1 MCGIAGFYAIDETT
15 QTEPVVRKMVA
26 AIASR
31 GPDGS
36 KVSPHG
42 RITLGHRRLAV
53 IDLTTGDQPIYSTD
67 NTAVVANG
75 EIYNY
80 IELKQAEYA
89 DYPYLTQSDCEVILP
104 VHARHGWDFASEL
117 RGMFAVCVFD
127 PRSGLLTLARDQFG
141 MKPLYYMET
150 GQGFLFASEI
160 KALLAA
166 EVVSPEIDRD
176 QVQSFMAHH
185 FTLGRKTVFDGIC
198 RLLPGETLILRDG
211 RIVDR
216 QVRPTVPREAPRALS
231 RDAAL
236 DQLDAV
242 FRDSI
247 AVHCRSDVP
256 IGLFLSGGVD
266 SSCLLSVL
274 AQDYGER
281 LTTFTVGFPD
291 TAVSDERDL
300 AARLSRSAG
309 ADHVEVP
316 YSADDFWESLP
327 RIARYFDDPL
337 IDPAILPTWKLA
349 EVAAQDLKVVLSGEG
364 GDEIFAG
371 YGRYRRPWLR
381 RLKGILGRFSNRGDI
396 PPTEHNDDRWAVA
409 CSPAYTELQR
419 LQARDMVDW
428 LPHGLLSKLDKCLM
442 AHGLEGRTPFLD
454 TRVAD
459 FGFRL
464 PDHLKIQGQDGKW
477 LLKTWLQNR
486 MPAAQPFTHK
496 RGFTVPVGEWI
507 ASRSSDLV
515 DLMPQQPGIRE
526 YFHPD
531 VVRSAFAKP
540 SGKMGFLAWSFLFFA
555 LWHYSYGLARPSSN
569 GTVFDILADAV
580 RG

>member
-1 MCGIAGFYAIDETT
+1 MCGIAGFYAIDATT
-15 QTEPVVRKMVA
+15 QTEPVVRRMVA

-31 GPDGS
+31 GPDGT
-36 KVSPHG
+36 KVSRQG
-42 RITLGHRRLAV
+42 RVSLGHRRLAV

-67 NTAVVANG
+67 KTAVVANG

-80 IELKQAEYA
+80 IELKREPAYA

-104 VHARHGWDFASEL
+104 IQAHLGREFARKL
-117 RGMFAVCVFD
+117 RGMYAACVFD
-127 PRSGLLTLARDQFG
+127 PRTGVLLLARDQFG

-150 GQGFLFASEI
+150 EQGFLFASEI

-166 EVVSPEIDRD
+166 EGAAPGIDGG
-176 QVQSFMAHH
+176 QVQAFMAHH
-185 FTLGRKTVFDGIC
+185 FTLGQRTVFKGIY
-198 RLLPGETLILRDG
+198 RVLPGETLVLRDG

-216 QVRPTVPREAPRALS
+216 HVRPTVPREGPRALT

-236 DQLDAV
+236 DRLDSV
-242 FRDSI
+242 LRDSI

-274 AQDYGER
+274 AQDYRER
-281 LTTFTVGFPD
+281 LTTFSVGFPG

-300 AARLSRSAG
+300 AAKLSRLAG
-309 ADHVEVP
+309 AKHVEVP
-316 YSADDFWESLP
+316 YAADDFWASLP
-327 RIARYFDDPL
+327 KIARYFDDPL

-349 EVAAQDLKVVLSGEG
+349 RIAAQDLKVVLSGEG

-381 RLKGILGRFSNRGDI
+381 RLKRMMGRY
-396 PPTEHNDDRWAVA
+396 PDRQDAPIA
-409 CSPAYTELQR
+409 GSPAYTALQR

-454 TRVAD
+454 AEVAD

-464 PDHLKIQGQDGKW
+464 PDRLKIQGQDGKW
-477 LLKTWLQNR
+477 LLKTWLQKR
-486 MPAAQPFTHK
+486 LPEARPFTHK

-507 ASRSSDLV
+507 AAKSTDLA
-515 DLMPQQPGIRE
+515 DLMPRQPGLRE
-526 YFHPD
+526 YFRPD
-531 VVRSAFAKP
+531 AVRSAFADP
-540 SGKMGFLAWSFLFFA
+540 SGKSGFLAWSFLFFA
-555 LWHYSYGLARPSSN
+555 LWHYAYGLARPDSDGS
-569 GTVFDILADAV
+569 VFDILADAV

>member
-1 MCGIAGFYAIDETT
+1 MCGIAGFYAVDETT

-26 AIASR
+26 AIATR

-42 RITLGHRRLAV
+42 RVTLGHRRLAV
-53 IDLTTGDQPIYSTD
+53 IDLTTGDQPIYSAD

-80 IELKQAEYA
+80 IELKQDPENV

-104 VHARHGWDFASEL
+104 IHARHGRDFTDRL

-127 PRSGLLTLARDQFG
+127 PRSGVLMLARDQFG
-141 MKPLYYMET
+141 MKPLYYVET
-150 GQGFLFASEI
+150 AQGVLFASEI
-160 KALLAA
+160 KALLASG
-166 EVVSPEIDRD
+166 VVSPVIDKA
-176 QVQSFMAHH
+176 QVHSFMEHH
-185 FTLGRKTVFDGIC
+185 FTLGQSTVFDGIR
-198 RLLPGETLILRDG
+198 RLLPGETLELRDG
-211 RIVDR
+211 RVIDR
-216 QVRPTVPREAPRALS
+216 QVRPTVPREAPRSLAQ
-231 RDAAL
+231 DVAL
-236 DQLDAV
+236 DELDSIL
-242 FRDSI
+242 RDSI
-247 AVHCRSDVP
+247 AIHCRSDVP

-274 AQDYGER
+274 AQDYRER

-300 AARLSRSAG
+300 AARLSRSVG

-349 EVAAQDLKVVLSGEG
+349 RIAAQDLKVVLSGEG

-381 RLKGILGRFSNRGDI
+381 RLKRMLGHRSAPLEDS
-396 PPTEHNDDRWAVA
+396 AS
-409 CSPAYTELQR
+409 SPEYTELQR

-464 PDHLKIQGQDGKW
+464 PDRLKIQGQDGKW
-477 LLKTWLQNR
+477 LLKTWLQGR
-486 MPAAQPFTHK
+486 MPEAQPFTHK

-507 ASRSSDLV
+507 ASKSDDLTDLV
-515 DLMPQQPGIRE
+515 TRQPGIRE
-526 YFHPD
+526 YFPPD
-531 VVRSAFAKP
+531 AVRSAFTNP
-540 SGKMGFLAWSFLFFA
+540 SGKSGFLAWSFLFFA
-555 LWHYSYGLARPSSN
+555 LWHYAYGLSRPDSDGN
-569 GTVFDILADAV
+569 VFDILADAV

>member
-1 MCGIAGFYAIDETT
+1 MCGIAGFYALDETIE
-15 QTEPVVRKMVA
+15 TEPVVQRMVA
-26 AIASR
+26 AIATR
-31 GPDGS
+31 GPDGT
-36 KVSPHG
+36 KVNQRG
-42 RITLGHRRLAV
+42 RVSLGHRRLAV
-53 IDLTTGDQPIYSTD
+53 IDLTTGDQPIYNAD
-67 NTAVVANG
+67 NTAVVANA

-80 IELKQAEYA
+80 IELKQEPECA

-104 VHARHGWDFASEL
+104 LHARHGDKFAGKL
-117 RGMFAVCVFD
+117 RGMFAICVFD
-127 PRSGLLTLARDQFG
+127 PRSGMLTLARDRFG

-150 GQGFLFASEI
+150 AQGILFASEI

-166 EVVSPEIDRD
+166 GIVTPGIDRD
-176 QVQSFMAHH
+176 QVQSFMAYH
-185 FTLGRKTVFDGIC
+185 FTLGRNTVFDGVC
-198 RLLPGETLILRDG
+198 RLLPGETLVLRDG

-216 QVRPTVPREAPRALS
+216 HTRPMVSQEAPRSLS
-231 RDAAL
+231 QDAAL
-236 DQLDAV
+236 DQLDTV
-242 FRDSI
+242 LRDSI

-274 AQDYGER
+274 AQDYRER
-281 LTTFTVGFPD
+281 LTTYTIGFPG
-291 TAVSDERDL
+291 TAVSDEREL
-300 AARLSRSAG
+300 AARLSRLAG

-327 RIARYFDDPL
+327 KIARYFDDPL

-349 EVAAQDLKVVLSGEG
+349 RIAGKDLKVVLSGEG
-364 GDEIFAG
+364 SDEIFAG

-381 RLKGILGRFSNRGDI
+381 KFKRMMGRLSNIGGTPQAEI
-396 PPTEHNDDRWAVA
+396 AL
-409 CSPAYTELQR
+409 SPAYTDLQR

-428 LPHGLLSKLDKCLM
+428 LPHGLLGKLDKCLM

-454 TRVAD
+454 TAVAD

-477 LLKTWLQNR
+477 LLKTWLQRR
-486 MPAAQPFTHK
+486 MPDAMPFAHK

-507 ASRSSDLV
+507 ASKSTDLA
-515 DLMPQQPGIRE
+515 DLMTRQPGIRE
-526 YFHPD
+526 YFRTD
-531 VVRSAFAKP
+531 TVQSAFANP
-540 SGKMGFLAWSFLFFA
+540 SGKLGFLAWSFLFFA
-555 LWHYSYGLARPSSN
+555 LWHYAYGLSRPTSD